1 MSIALTRFARTRL
14 FEPPDGAPR
23 IPGVTPEEFVE
34 HCNAHT
40 PLEDREGYAPF
51 CRLHVHRNWTAA
63 PCAAVEITPDN
74 ERFLRSGYEARAEGE
89 LPVLTRWFEGI
100 EAPVAA
106 YLQVILYSAE
116 QLRREQDPVD
126 ADWGIVGCLAT
137 GDRVEPPMA
146 PITML
151 RNALGVEEG
160 GSGVPLDREAYL
172 RSVDYWSR
180 HANVRTPTGSAR

>member
-1 MSIALTRFARTRL
+1 
-14 FEPPDGAPR
+14 
-23 IPGVTPEEFVE
+23 
-34 HCNAHT
+34 
-40 PLEDREGYAPF
+40 
-51 CRLHVHRNWTAA
+51 
-63 PCAAVEITPDN
+63 VEITPDN

-106 YLQVILYSAE
+106 YLQVILYGAE
-116 QLRREQDPVD
+116 QLRREDDPVD

-137 GDRVEPPMA
+137 ADREEPPMA

-180 HANVRTPTGSAR
+180 HANVRTPSGGTR